1 VAAAVAVSAVA
12 AARSPV
18 LAFVVPAV
26 VLVVVRRRSAARA
39 RRLEQRRRE
48 GVVELC
54 AALAAELRAGQSATT
69 ALVQAARG
77 TADAAS
83 LVASTLAVAE
93 TAGDVPS
100 ALRRDAAAPGAGALR
115 RIAAC
120 WWVAGTAGT
129 SMAPG
134 LSRLA
139 RSLRAEE
146 AHRRS
151 VASALAAPR
160 ATARL
165 LALLPAVAVL
175 MGTGLGARPL
185 DVLLGTPVGGLL
197 LVAGL
202 SLTAVGVAWTDRLA
216 SRAERAG

>member
-1 VAAAVAVSAVA
+1 
-12 AARSPV
+12 
-18 LAFVVPAV
+18 
-26 VLVVVRRRSAARA
+26 
-39 RRLEQRRRE
+39 
-48 GVVELC
+48 
-54 AALAAELRAGQSATT
+54 
-69 ALVQAARG
+69 
-77 TADAAS
+77 
-83 LVASTLAVAE
+83 
-93 TAGDVPS
+93 
-100 ALRRDAAAPGAGALR
+100 
-115 RIAAC
+115 
-120 WWVAGTAGT
+120 
-129 SMAPG
+129 
-134 LSRLA
+134 
-139 RSLRAEE
+139 
-146 AHRRS
+146 